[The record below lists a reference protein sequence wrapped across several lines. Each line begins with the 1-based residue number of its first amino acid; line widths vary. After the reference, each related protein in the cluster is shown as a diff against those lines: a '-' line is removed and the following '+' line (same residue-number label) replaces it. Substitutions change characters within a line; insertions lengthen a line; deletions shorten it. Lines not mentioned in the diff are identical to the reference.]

1 MHFSRSL
8 VFAGLVAIAAAS
20 PVAEPQSEAQTS
32 KVIEDIQ
39 SYMQALAT
47 QPAVLAMASSLAT
60 DPAVLSTLEAFQKSL
75 QSDIMNGVTPDPAA
89 FTALPSPLPSFYSSI
104 YQAEMS
110 ILSKD
115 GFASQIVAASA
126 GASAS
131 GSGAASVTGTTAAAT
146 GSASASGSGSA
157 TAASGTGSK
166 SASASASATGSAA
179 AQASANA
186 AAAGGNGVMVG
197 AGLAMGVIGL
207 VMAL

>member
-1 MHFSRSL
+1 MHFSRSFVL
-8 VFAGLVAIAAAS
+8 AGLVAFAAAS

-47 QPAVLAMASSLAT
+47 QPAVLALASSLAT
-60 DPAVLSTLEAFQKSL
+60 DPAALSTLEAFQKSL
-75 QSDIMNGVTPDPAA
+75 QYDIMNGITPDPSV

-104 YQAEMS
+104 YKAEMS

-115 GFASQIVAASA
+115 GFASQLVAPTA
-126 GASAS
+126 GAGAS
-131 GSGAASVTGTTAAAT
+131 GSGAATQTGTSAAAT
-146 GSASASGSGSA
+146 GTASGSGSA
-157 TAASGTGSK
+157 AAASGTASK
-166 SASASASATGSAA
+166 SASESASATGSAPA
-179 AQASANA
+179 EASAN

-197 AGLAMGVIGL
+197 AGFAMGLVGL

>member
-8 VFAGLVAIAAAS
+8 VLAGLVAFAAAS

-39 SYMQALAT
+39 SYMEALAT

-104 YQAEMS
+104 YQAELS

-146 GSASASGSGSA
+146 GSGSA
-157 TAASGTGSK
+157 TAASGSASK

-186 AAAGGNGVMVG
+186 AAAGGNGVKVG
-197 AGLAMGVIGL
+197 AGLVMGVVGL

>member
-1 MHFSRSL
+1 LSSC
-8 VFAGLVAIAAAS
+8 S
-20 PVAEPQSEAQTS
+20 QTS

-39 SYMQALAT
+39 SYMEALAT
-47 QPAVLAMASSLAT
+47 QPAVLALASSLAT

-89 FTALPSPLPSFYSSI
+89 FTALPSPLPSFYSSV

-115 GFASQIVAASA
+115 GFASQLVAATA

-131 GSGAASVTGTTAAAT
+131 GSGAATKTGTTAAAT
-146 GSASASGSGSA
+146 GSATGSGSA
-157 TAASGTGSK
+157 TAASGTASK
-166 SASASASATGSAA
+166 SASESASATGSSA
-179 AQASANA
+179 AQVSAN

-197 AGLAMGVIGL
+197 AGLAMGVVGL